1 MALSQ
6 THRYGW
12 RPDVPDP
19 RDKTFEAHRR
29 DPRVHMPPVIDLRPM
44 LPEIWHQGS
53 LGSCTAH
60 ALAAAFQ
67 LNQARQSLE
76 QWTRSMANR

>member
-12 RPDVPDP
+12 
-19 RDKTFEAHRR
+19 
-29 DPRVHMPPVIDLRPM
+29 
-44 LPEIWHQGS
+44 HQGS
-53 LGSCTAH
+53 RGSCTAH

-67 LNQARQSLE
+67 FNQARQSLE
-76 QWTRSMANR
+76 Q